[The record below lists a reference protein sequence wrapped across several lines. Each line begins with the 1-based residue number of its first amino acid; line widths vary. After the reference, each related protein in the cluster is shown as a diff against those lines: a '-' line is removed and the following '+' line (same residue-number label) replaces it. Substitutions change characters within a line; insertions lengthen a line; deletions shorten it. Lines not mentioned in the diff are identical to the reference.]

1 MQDVYFS
8 YSLLYLNYQLITSG
22 ELMTGSYKD
31 EETGKN
37 MRTVEVT
44 ANRLEFADSKETG
57 PVPSTDEDVFMNMH
71 LWNM

>member
-1 MQDVYFS
+1 
-8 YSLLYLNYQLITSG
+8 
-22 ELMTGSYKD
+22 MTGSYKD